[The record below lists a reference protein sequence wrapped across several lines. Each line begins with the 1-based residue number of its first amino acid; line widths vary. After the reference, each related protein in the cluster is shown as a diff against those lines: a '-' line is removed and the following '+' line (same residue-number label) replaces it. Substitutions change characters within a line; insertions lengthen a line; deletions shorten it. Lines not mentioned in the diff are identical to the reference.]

1 MLTHSGGVFAGLIA
15 SIGMALVITSLVGPG
30 KQTPAVINSTA
41 TGVAHLE
48 EASLGYKV

>member
-1 MLTHSGGVFAGLIA
+1 MFHGGGGAIAGLVA

-30 KQTPAVINSTA
+30 KQTPQVVDSTA
-41 TGVAHLE
+41 SGLAHLE